1 LCWIPFKAVTS
12 LPSPGTGYFVRPP
25 AEPGPGIL
33 LLSSPWGLST
43 AVKDKADE
51 LAEAGFTVLAPDLY
65 DGAVA
70 TDVDQARTLLR
81 EADMNV
87 SASLA
92 RSSLRLLQ
100 AACPDPREPVGLLGY
115 AAGAS
120 WALWLSVR
128 LAEQCAA
135 VTTFYGTQSI
145 AFEDAAASYLLH
157 FAEHDDD
164 VTDDDSALMGLNLQL
179 ARREFRI
186 EQHGGVAS
194 GFAETDHPNFDA
206 AAEAVA
212 WRQTLEFFAAN
223 LLTQSSSG
231 E

>member
-1 LCWIPFKAVTS
+1 MTS

-25 AEPGPGIL
+25 AGAGPGIL
-33 LLSSPWGLST
+33 LLSSPWGLSGG
-43 AVKDKADE
+43 VKDQANE
-51 LAEAGFTVLAPDLY
+51 LADAGFTVLAPDLY

-70 TDVDQARTLLR
+70 TTADQARTHLL

-87 SASLA
+87 SASLVQ
-92 RSSLRLLQ
+92 SSLRLLQ
-100 AACPDPREPVGLLGY
+100 AASSDPQAPVGVLGY

-120 WALWLSVR
+120 WALWLSARFVD
-128 LAEQCAA
+128 QCAA
-135 VTTFYGTQSI
+135 AVTFYGTQSI
-145 AFEDAAASYLLH
+145 TFEDAQASYLLH

-179 ARREFRI
+179 ARREFRVV
-186 EQHGGVAS
+186 QHEGVAS
-194 GFAETDHPNFDA
+194 GFAEPDHPNFDA

-223 LLTQSSSG
+223 LMD
-231 E
+231 

>member
-1 LCWIPFKAVTS
+1 MTS
-12 LPSPGTGYFVRPP
+12 LPSPGTGYFTRPP
-25 AEPGPGIL
+25 ADPGPGIL
-33 LLSSPWGLST
+33 LLSSSWGLST
-43 AVKDKADE
+43 GVKDKADE
-51 LAEAGFTVLAPDLY
+51 LADAGFTVLAPDLY

-70 TDVDQARTLLR
+70 TDADQARTLLLD
-81 EADMNV
+81 ADMNV

-92 RSSLRLLQ
+92 QSSLRLLQ
-100 AACPDPREPVGLLGY
+100 AACPDPRAPVGVLGY

-128 LAEQCAA
+128 FAEQCAA
-135 VTTFYGTQSI
+135 VATFYGTQSI
-145 AFEDAAASYLLH
+145 AFEEATASYLLH

-179 ARREFRI
+179 ARREFRV
-186 EQHGGVAS
+186 EQHSGVAS

-206 AAEAVA
+206 APEAIA
-212 WRQTLEFFAAN
+212 WRQTLEFFAAS
-223 LLTQSSSG
+223 LPTQPSSG

>member
-1 LCWIPFKAVTS
+1 MTS
-12 LPSPGTGYFVRPP
+12 LPSPGTGYFTRPP

-33 LLSSPWGLST
+33 LLSSPWGLS
-43 AVKDKADE
+43 AGVKDKADE

-70 TDVDQARTLLR
+70 TNADQAHTHLL

-92 RSSLRLLQ
+92 KSSLRLLQ
-100 AACPDPREPVGLLGY
+100 ATCPDPTAPVGVLGY

-128 LAEQCAA
+128 FADQCAA
-135 VTTFYGTQSI
+135 IASFYGTQSI
-145 AFEDAAASYLLH
+145 AFEDATASYLLH

-164 VTDDDSALMGLNLQL
+164 ITDDDSAMMGLNLQL
-179 ARREFRI
+179 ARREFHV
-186 EQHGGVAS
+186 EQHPGVAS
-194 GFAETDHPNFDA
+194 GFAEIDHPNFDA

-212 WRQTLEFFAAN
+212 WRQTLEFFADN
-223 LLTQSSSG
+223 LVLRPPPG
-231 E
+231 D